1 VLASTDSD
9 VTRPPL
15 PGEYDCDVLIVGGG
29 PSGAA
34 AAYWLA
40 QSGADVLV
48 VERKHF
54 PRDKTC
60 GDGLTPR
67 SVRQLYEMGLRDRL
81 ANSHR
86 YSGLRAKA
94 FGKELVLPWPDHP
107 DYPDHGFVVT
117 RSELDD
123 LVTSNSEKAG
133 AAVWQ
138 GAEALAPLGP
148 DAAKGGPALGVTI
161 ADKDHGTTSNVR
173 AKYVVIADGA
183 NSRLGRA
190 LGVTRDRSIPQGVAL
205 RGYFESPRHDEPYI
219 ESHLDIRDKA
229 NNVVPGYGWIF
240 PIGDGRVNVGVG
252 VLAAAE
258 RLKDIN
264 TSTLMDDFVD
274 YAPASWCLSP
284 ETACGP
290 PTGGRLPMGLS
301 VGPRVGPDYLII
313 GDAGGSI
320 NPFNGEGIA
329 YGYETGRMAAT
340 YVSQAL
346 EANDPR
352 ILVAYETELQE
363 TYGLYYRVASSFMKL
378 MGKPEVLKALVGTGM
393 YSKSLMEWILR
404 IMSNMLRPDERGPAE
419 LAYKAIVAL
428 ALRRSGDRFADG
440 LA

>member
-1 VLASTDSD
+1 VLASRDSD

-15 PGEYDCDVLIVGGG
+15 PEEYDCDVLIVGGG

-67 SVRQLYEMGLRDRL
+67 SVRQLYEMGLRDQL

-86 YSGLRAKA
+86 YIGLRAKA

-138 GAEALAPLGP
+138 GAEALEPLGA

-205 RGYFESPRHDEPYI
+205 RGYFDSPRHDEPYI

-274 YAPASWCLSP
+274 YAPASWCISP

-301 VGPRVGPDYLII
+301 V
-313 GDAGGSI
+313 
-320 NPFNGEGIA
+320 NGEGIA

-346 EANDPR
+346 IANDPR
-352 ILVAYETELQE
+352 ILGAYEAELQE

-378 MGKPEVLKALVGTGM
+378 MGKPDVLKALVGTGM

-428 ALRRSGDRFADG
+428 ALRRSGDRVAEG